1 MTADFV
7 VTAAKVAAQPD
18 TVTRSYIAAVALTAG
33 QAVYCL
39 AAGTVGL
46 CESGTAAPVR
56 TFFGI
61 ALESV
66 GAGSAVT
73 VAHEGIVD
81 GFTVSGSN
89 AGALMYT
96 SATGGAVSDT
106 TTGADCKV
114 GKVIARSDGS
124 KTAYF
129 KTNWLANIA

>member
-1 MTADFV
+1 MTADIV

-18 TVTRSYIAAVALTAG
+18 TITRSYIAAVALTAG
-33 QAVYCL
+33 EAVYCL

-46 CESGTAAPVR
+46 CESSTAAPVR

-61 ALESV
+61 VLETV

-81 GFTVSGSN
+81 GFDVSGSN
-89 AGALMYT
+89 GGALLYT
-96 SATGGAVSDT
+96 SATGGNVSDA

-114 GKVIARSDGS
+114 GKVIVRSDGT
-124 KTAYF
+124 KTIFF

>member
-39 AAGTVGL
+39 TAGTVGL

-96 SATGGAVSDT
+96 SATGGAVSDA

-114 GKVIARSDGS
+114 GKVIARSNGS

-129 KTNWLANIA
+129 KTNWLANVA